1 MADKDIQCS
10 WISCHK
16 RRPRFSLWFLRS
28 ESNKVKRK
36 CCLHRSGHRSCPCFR
51 LFLELYLFDKD
62 WNMLAP
68 YREFMKRN
76 ENLCT
81 TISPVRLEYTRDL
94 ALPLQKALNVLGSMV
109 NDEEKRAIQRRMK
122 KKMKH
127 QNQVVHEDSEI
138 STEQIVR
145 QVLDRFSK
153 RTVIAGR
160 CSCLATPLNTAQ
172 H

>member
-1 MADKDIQCS
+1 
-10 WISCHK
+10 
-16 RRPRFSLWFLRS
+16 
-28 ESNKVKRK
+28 
-36 CCLHRSGHRSCPCFR
+36 
-51 LFLELYLFDKD
+51 
-62 WNMLAP
+62 MLAP
-68 YREFMKRN
+68 YREFMKWN

-122 KKMKH
+122 EKMKH
-127 QNQVVHEDSEI
+127 RNQVVHEDSEI

>member
-1 MADKDIQCS
+1 
-10 WISCHK
+10 
-16 RRPRFSLWFLRS
+16 
-28 ESNKVKRK
+28 
-36 CCLHRSGHRSCPCFR
+36 
-51 LFLELYLFDKD
+51 
-62 WNMLAP
+62 
-68 YREFMKRN
+68 MKRN

-94 ALPLQKALNVLGSMV
+94 ALPLQEALNVLGSMV
-109 NDEEKRAIQRRMK
+109 NDEEKRAIRRRMK
-122 KKMKH
+122 EKMKH
-127 QNQVVHEDSEI
+127 RNQVVHEDSEI

-145 QVLDRFSK
+145 QVLDRSPK